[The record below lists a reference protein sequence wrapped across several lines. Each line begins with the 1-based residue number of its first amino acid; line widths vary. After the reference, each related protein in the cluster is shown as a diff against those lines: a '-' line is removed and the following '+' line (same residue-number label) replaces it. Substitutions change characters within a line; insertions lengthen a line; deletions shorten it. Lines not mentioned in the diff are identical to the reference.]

1 MSEEEL
7 RKEWRQSCDC
17 QSSDTLTGSEAETI
31 TRSKRKTALTRLADR
46 YARFSNLAFTFALFS
61 PVWIANPEVGG
72 KHKSIIIICMMIY
85 FIICGAID
93 RHICHKVRA
102 INIFEMPTSEVIA
115 RAMKCRLLHLRSMAF
130 IIPLAITLIVLFSWS
145 NSWNPY
151 INIGI
156 ISGALIGVAIG
167 TIQFRRFMRDYR
179 DMKE

>member
-7 RKEWRQSCDC
+7 RKEWRQSCD
-17 QSSDTLTGSEAETI
+17 SRSRDTLTGPEAESI

-46 YARFSNLAFTFALFS
+46 YARFSNLSFTFALIT
-61 PVWIANPEVGG
+61 PVWSANRAIGG
-72 KHKSIIIICMMIY
+72 NHRVAVLIFMAAY
-85 FIICGAID
+85 FLICGTID
-93 RHICHKVRA
+93 RHICHKVKA

-130 IIPLAITLIVLFSWS
+130 LLPLALILIVLFSWS
-145 NSWNPY
+145 HSWNPY

-156 ISGALIGVAIG
+156 ISGALFGAALG
-167 TIQFRRFMRDYR
+167 AIQFRRFMRDYR

>member
-7 RKEWRQSCDC
+7 RKQWRQSRD
-17 QSSDTLTGSEAETI
+17 SRSRDTLTGTEAETI

-46 YARFSNLAFTFALFS
+46 YARFSNLAFIFALVS
-61 PVWIANPEVGG
+61 PAWIANPEVGG

-85 FIICGAID
+85 FIMCGAID
-93 RHICHKVRA
+93 RHICHKVKA

-130 IIPLAITLIVLFSWS
+130 IIPLAITLLILFSWS
-145 NSWNPY
+145 HSWNPY
-151 INIGI
+151 INLGI
-156 ISGALIGVAIG
+156 ISGALFGVSLG